1 MTEEILRFIH
11 GECSESERAALL
23 ARAERDADFARELQ
37 EAREFDEFLKA
48 EFGRVKAL
56 EPGRLAARPHARKSA
71 RKRPFIYAALRLAA
85 LPIAALAVFGLA
97 VYSLFLESKNAPGY
111 NPELGSHYAPIV
123 IDLSKFAKKDA
134 GTYSSDALHL
144 RTFSVDAP
152 EFKPVKNMEFS
163 PEFGGEIA
171 FSGSEEGLS
180 ECFSWGDCAD
190 GGGYACLPAFSAADE
205 VGDFERALAE
215 FERELG
221 AKAERKAPI
230 KAVALSS
237 QNSAGWGE
245 PKQAS
250 EPAVISLGNPDLRA
264 LLNRILTDSP
274 KAQNFKRAD
283 AFLKRE
289 FFLYKNV
296 EALNLLSEIHSDSR
310 NARRD
315 ENLAKRCKKLCE
327 MSKQRGRGL

>member
-11 GECSESERAALL
+11 GECSDTERAALL
-23 ARAERDADFARELQ
+23 ARAERDANFAREIQ
-37 EAREFDEFLKA
+37 EARDFDEFLKS
-48 EFGRVKAL
+48 EFELVKKL
-56 EPGRLAARPHARKSA
+56 EPSRLAARPHARKSA
-71 RKRPFIYAALRLAA
+71 RKRPFIYEALRLA

-144 RTFSVDAP
+144 RTLSVDAP
-152 EFKPVKNMEFS
+152 EFKPVENMEFS

-171 FSGSEEGLS
+171 LLAPEKGPS
-180 ECFSWGDCAD
+180 ECFSWGRSAVS
-190 GGGYACLPAFSAADE
+190 GGHAGLPAFSEADE

-221 AKAERKAPI
+221 AKAKREAPI
-230 KAVALSS
+230 ETVALSL
-237 QNSAGWGE
+237 QNSAALSE
-245 PKQAS
+245 AQRAS
-250 EPAVISLGNPDLRA
+250 SPAVISSENPDLRA
-264 LLNRILTDSP
+264 LLNKILTDSP
-274 KAQNFKRAD
+274 NAQNFKRAD

-289 FFLYKNV
+289 FALYKSV

-310 NARRD
+310 NKKRD